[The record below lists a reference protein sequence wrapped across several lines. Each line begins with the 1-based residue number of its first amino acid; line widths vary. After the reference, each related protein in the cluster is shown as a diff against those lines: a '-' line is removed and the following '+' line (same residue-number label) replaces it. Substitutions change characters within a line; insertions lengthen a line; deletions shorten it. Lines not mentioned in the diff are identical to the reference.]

1 MDLHVVA
8 TGVPMKRVELYD
20 VSGALL
26 TAVDTSENEIVIPT
40 AAYTTRVYVA
50 NVILANGSRAAVKL
64 MR

>member
-1 MDLHVVA
+1 
-8 TGVPMKRVELYD
+8 MKRVELYD